1 MFMTQTR
8 EHARPATP
16 KAERR
21 LKSGVARQAATGQF
35 VAVQAGDTIAQVPVT
50 KARFQRIAQRK
61 RELSKMISG
70 YADAAAKAEQTGKDH
85 IIAFRVTPD
94 GQAVEIATTVPAEP
108 SPLTGAVSRA
118 IKRGAIKIADIL
130 RGDDMLTARDFG
142 PLIGASHETVNIKR
156 KRHEVLG
163 LEGATRGVKYPR
175 WQVTDAGL
183 PLPGLQNLFE
193 ALGAEP
199 WTVFRFLK
207 TRHSELGGQTALD
220 ALKAGRIE
228 AVLDVAANQASG
240 AFS

>member
-8 EHARPATP
+8 EHARAAPP
-16 KAERR
+16 KADRR
-21 LKSGVARQAATGQF
+21 LKSGAARQAATGQF

-50 KARFQRIAQRK
+50 KARCHRIVQRK
-61 RELSKMISG
+61 RELGKMISG
-70 YADAAAKAEQTGKDH
+70 YADAAAKAEQTGKDY
-85 IIAFRVTPD
+85 IIAYRVTPD
-94 GQAVEIATTVPAEP
+94 GKAVEVPTDRPEAIA
-108 SPLTGAVSRA
+108 LDGALSRA

-130 RGDDMLTARDFG
+130 KGDDMLTARDFG
-142 PLIGASHETVNIKR
+142 PLIGASHETVNLKR

-183 PLPGLQNLFE
+183 PLPGLQKLFE

-207 TRHSELGGQTALD
+207 TRHAELDGQTALD
-220 ALKAGRIE
+220 ALKAGRVE
-228 AVLDVAANQASG
+228 AVLGVAANQASG
-240 AFS
+240 TFS

>member
-8 EHARPATP
+8 EHARQTP
-16 KAERR
+16 TKAERR
-21 LKSGVARQAATGQF
+21 LKSGAARQAATGQF

-50 KARFQRIAQRK
+50 KARFQRIVQRK
-61 RELSKMISG
+61 RELGKMISG
-70 YADAAAKAEQTGKDH
+70 YADAVAKAEQTGKDH
-85 IIAFRVTPD
+85 IIAYRIGPD
-94 GQAVEIATTVPAEP
+94 GQAVEVPTIERPEATALE
-108 SPLTGAVSRA
+108 GAVARA
-118 IKRGAIKIADIL
+118 KARGALKVADIL
-130 RGDDMLTARDFG
+130 KGDDMLTARDFG

-175 WQVTDAGL
+175 WQITDAGL
-183 PLPGLQNLFE
+183 PLPGLRKLFE

-199 WTVFRFLK
+199 WTIFRFLK
-207 TRHSELGGQTALD
+207 TRHAELGGQTALD

-228 AVLDVAANQASG
+228 AVLGIAANQASG